1 MNFIKSQLCLC
12 ILLPFLFFSCG
23 ERYNRGVLQE
33 KKMVDVMV
41 DVHLVEGMSEQNLLN
56 QNNHSTSNV
65 YYNNILMKHEITLAE
80 LDSSIAWYARHP
92 KIYKRVYDSVVSRLE
107 KQKSLIEKGYY
118 LKKDTLN
125 AVKAK

>member
-65 YYNNILMKHEITLAE
+65 YYNNLESL
-80 LDSSIAWYARHP
+80 LL
-92 KIYKRVYDSVVSRLE
+92 KIPLSQYRFRQNRLVS
-107 KQKSLIEKGYY
+107 
-118 LKKDTLN
+118 T
-125 AVKAK
+125 

>member
-1 MNFIKSQLCLC
+1 MNFTKGQLYLC
-12 ILLPFLFFSCG
+12 ILFSFLFFSCG
-23 ERYNRGVLQE
+23 EAYHRGILEE

-65 YYNNILMKHEITLAE
+65 YYNNILLKHKITLAE

-107 KQKSLIEKGYY
+107 KQKSLIDKGYY
-118 LKKDTLN
+118 LKRDTLN
-125 AVKAK
+125 ANKVK